1 MTYNTKSKTMST
13 RINPQALAV
22 LEWHAKVVGVPLR
35 KWLRTLLEERAEQLS
50 AEYNLPEDLTGV
62 VPITPDQLAAVLDA
76 SDEVAAVPTLDRRE
90 AFVARLSDALDMDP
104 NAVAALV
111 VEEPDGTLAATIDGA
126 TFTDQPVTT
135 APTSGDA

>member
-62 VPITPDQLAAVLDA
+62 VPIAPDQLAAVLDA
-76 SDEVAAVPTLDRRE
+76 ADEVAAVPTLDRRE

-104 NAVAALV
+104 NTVAALI
-111 VEEPDGTLAATIDGA
+111 VEEQDGTLAATIDGT
-126 TFTDQPVTT
+126 TFTDQPATT

>member
-62 VPITPDQLAAVLDA
+62 VPIAPDQLAAVLDA
-76 SDEVAAVPTLDRRE
+76 ADEVAAVPTLDRRE

-104 NAVAALV
+104 NTVAALI
-111 VEEPDGTLAATIDGA
+111 VEEQDGTLAATIDGT